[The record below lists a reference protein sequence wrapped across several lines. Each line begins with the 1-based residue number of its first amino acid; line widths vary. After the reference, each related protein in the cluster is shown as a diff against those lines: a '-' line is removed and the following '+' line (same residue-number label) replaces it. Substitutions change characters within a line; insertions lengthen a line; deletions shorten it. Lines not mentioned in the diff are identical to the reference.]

1 MRAQARY
8 ILRRV
13 ATGMTAAWA
22 MLLLSPVI
30 ERPWSTSLLQPPTV
44 VAAPPAPAGP
54 KQTDLTRSGA
64 GAGGH
69 AEHAVR
75 ESPASAENVMTVSPE
90 RLQAVGVKFE
100 LAKRRSL
107 DRMIR
112 TVGQVEIDERRLSHV
127 NIKLEGWIDELFVN
141 STGEQVKKGQKLL
154 TLYSPE
160 LVATQ
165 TEYLL
170 ALKSQRTLGRSPFP
184 EVAAGAES
192 LVEATR
198 RRLHL
203 WDITE
208 DHVQDLERTGKVLR
222 TLPIHAPRSGTVIKK
237 VALAGMHVNPGDELY
252 TIADLSHVW
261 LLADIYEYELP
272 FIKVGQTATVTLS
285 YDPKAILQ
293 GRIAFLYPTIE
304 TQTRTAKVRFEL
316 VNPGERLKPGM
327 YANVELKIPLGTRLV
342 VPTDAILDSGER
354 QLIFIHLGGGHLEWR
369 TVKLGVRAGDWVE
382 VLEGLKEDEHIV
394 TSANFLLDS
403 ESQLK
408 AAVAGMGTH
417 TH

>member
-1 MRAQARY
+1 
-8 ILRRV
+8 
-13 ATGMTAAWA
+13 MT
-22 MLLLSPVI
+22 L
-30 ERPWSTSLLQPPTV
+30 
-44 VAAPPAPAGP
+44 
-54 KQTDLTRSGA
+54 
-64 GAGGH
+64 
-69 AEHAVR
+69 
-75 ESPASAENVMTVSPE
+75 SPE

-100 LAKRRSL
+100 LAKRRPV
-107 DRMIR
+107 DRAIR
-112 TVGQVEIDERRLSHV
+112 TVGQVEIDERRLAHV

-141 STGEQVKKGQKLL
+141 STGERVTKGRKLF

-170 ALKSQRTLGRSPFP
+170 ALKSQRTLGRSAFP

-192 LVEATR
+192 LLDVTR
-198 RRLHL
+198 RRLRL

-208 DHVQDLERTGKVLR
+208 DHLQDLERTGTVLR
-222 TLPIHAPRSGTVIKK
+222 TLPIHAPQSGTVIKK

-285 YDPKAILQ
+285 YDPKTVLQ
-293 GRIAFLYPTIE
+293 GRIAFLYPTLD

-316 VNPGERLKPGM
+316 PNPREQLKPGM
-327 YANVELKIPLGTRLV
+327 YANVALTIPLGTRLV
-342 VPTDAILDSGER
+342 VPSDAILDSGER
-354 QLIFIHLGGGHLEWR
+354 QLIFLHLGGGQLEWR
-369 TVKLGVRAGDWVE
+369 TVKLGIRAGDWVE

-408 AAVAGMGTH
+408 AAVSGMKGMQH
-417 TH
+417 

>member
-1 MRAQARY
+1 MRLLY
-8 ILRRV
+8 PYPMWHVIVSV
-13 ATGMTAAWA
+13 ASAGA
-22 MLLLSPVI
+22 LLVLSPVTAQ
-30 ERPWSTSLLQPPTV
+30 RGHLWSLLPPAS
-44 VAAPPAPAGP
+44 VAAQPTPPGQAGH
-54 KQTDLTRSGA
+54 THTGA
-64 GAGGH
+64 GSPKGQGA
-69 AEHAVR
+69 A
-75 ESPASAENVMTVSPE
+75 ESPLPTENTMTLSPE

-107 DRMIR
+107 DRVIR
-112 TVGQVEIDERRLSHV
+112 TVGQVEIDERRLAHV

-141 STGEQVKKGQKLL
+141 STGERVTKGQKLF

-170 ALKSQRTLGRSPFP
+170 ALKSQRTLGRSTFP
-184 EVAAGAES
+184 EVAEGAES
-192 LVEATR
+192 LLDVTR
-198 RRLHL
+198 RRLRL

-208 DHVQDLERTGKVLR
+208 DHLQDLERTGTVLR
-222 TLPIHAPRSGTVIKK
+222 TLPIHAPQSGTVIKK

-252 TIADLSHVW
+252 TIADLSRVW

-285 YDPKAILQ
+285 YDPKTILQ
-293 GRIAFLYPTIE
+293 GRIAFLYPTLD

-316 VNPGERLKPGM
+316 ANPREQLKPGM
-327 YANVELKIPLGTRLV
+327 YANVALTIPLGTRLV
-342 VPTDAILDSGER
+342 VPSDAILDSGER
-354 QLIFIHLGGGHLEWR
+354 QLIFLHLGGGQLAWR
-369 TVKLGVRAGDWVE
+369 TVKLGIRAGDWVE

-408 AAVAGMGTH
+408 AAVSGIKGMQH
-417 TH
+417 

>member
-1 MRAQARY
+1 MMVLPPY
-8 ILRRV
+8 SLWRV
-13 ATGMTAAWA
+13 IAVGA
-22 MLLLSPVI
+22 MLVLSPLLAQTWNVC
-30 ERPWSTSLLQPPTV
+30 SLLTPTG
-44 VAAPPAPAGP
+44 VAAQPAPTGHNQAGHTRAGTGSP
-54 KQTDLTRSGA
+54 KEQM
-64 GAGGH
+64 
-69 AEHAVR
+69 AV
-75 ESPASAENVMTVSPE
+75 ESPLPKENMMTLSPE

-112 TVGQVEIDERRLSHV
+112 TVGQVEIDERRQAHI

-141 STGEQVKKGQKLL
+141 STGERVTKGQKLL

-170 ALKSQRTLGRSPFP
+170 ALKSRRTLGASAFP
-184 EVAAGAES
+184 EVAEGAQS
-192 LVEATR
+192 LAEATR
-198 RRLHL
+198 RRLQL

-222 TLPIHAPRSGTVIKK
+222 TLPLHAPQSGTVIKK

-285 YDPKAILQ
+285 YDPKTALQ
-293 GRIAFLYPTIE
+293 GRIAFLYPTLD

-316 VNPGERLKPGM
+316 ANPGEQLKPGM

-342 VPTDAILDSGER
+342 VPSDAILDSGER
-354 QLIFIHLGGGHLEWR
+354 QLIFIHLGGGQLEWR

-408 AAVAGMGTH
+408 AAVSGMKGMQH
-417 TH
+417 

>member
-1 MRAQARY
+1 MTPLPQPP
-8 ILRRV
+8 LVRV
-13 ATGMTAAWA
+13 IVGVVALGGM
-22 MLLLSPVI
+22 LVLSPVI
-30 ERPWSTSLLQPPTV
+30 EQQGNIWSLMPPAG
-44 VAAPPAPAGP
+44 VAAQPSPTGQAGHTHAGSP
-54 KQTDLTRSGA
+54 KVQGA
-64 GAGGH
+64 
-69 AEHAVR
+69 V
-75 ESPASAENVMTVSPE
+75 ESPLPKENMMTLSPE

-100 LAKRRSL
+100 LVKRRSL
-107 DRMIR
+107 DRVIR
-112 TVGQVEIDERRLSHV
+112 TVGQVEIDERRLAHV

-141 STGEQVKKGQKLL
+141 STGERVTKSQKLF

-170 ALKSQRTLGRSPFP
+170 ALKSQRTLGRSAYP
-184 EVAAGAES
+184 EVAEGAES
-192 LVEATR
+192 LLDVTR
-198 RRLHL
+198 RRLRL

-208 DHVQDLERTGKVLR
+208 DHLQDLERTGIVLR
-222 TLPIHAPRSGTVIKK
+222 TLPIHAPQSGTVIKK

-272 FIKVGQTATVTLS
+272 FIKTGQTATVTLS
-285 YDPKAILQ
+285 YAPQTVLQ
-293 GRIAFLYPTIE
+293 GRIAFLYPTLD

-316 VNPGERLKPGM
+316 ANPREQLKPGM

-342 VPTDAILDSGER
+342 VPSDAILDSGER
-354 QLIFIHLGGGHLEWR
+354 QLIFIHLGGGQLEWR

-382 VLEGLKEDEHIV
+382 VLAGLKENEHIV

-408 AAVAGMGTH
+408 AAVSGMKGMQH
-417 TH
+417 